1 MQGGWSG
8 QRVLSGVTRCLNG
21 RARALVFSWTLILAL
36 CLGLPPGAMATPAPA
51 VDGATPRSAAQRP
64 TVGPLRVLLDDN
76 YPPYVFRDRN
86 GRLQGILPEQWA
98 AWQQATGR
106 PVELHAMDWAEAQR
120 RMQAGQGDVLDTA
133 FRTPSREKIY
143 AFGDPYVTIRV
154 PIYVHESVSGVV
166 DVAGLRG
173 LAVGAKA
180 GDACV
185 ETLRLRGVDQI
196 RLYPNY
202 EQVIRAAAARAVR
215 VFCVDEPP
223 ALYHLHRLG
232 LIAEYREAFTLG
244 SGAFH
249 RVVRRGDEDVL
260 AQVQSGFR
268 QVPAAALKDID
279 ERWLGAGL
287 RVEGWALPWSRVA
300 AIGGGVTALVALVL
314 AALLSWTHLLR
325 RRVEQRT
332 QALKASLQD
341 VQDAQAVAQRH
352 LARLDATLEAIP
364 DLLFEVDREGHYL
377 DWRASRQDL
386 LVVPPEQLLGRRI
399 HDVLPAAAVQT
410 ILAALETAARQGSA
424 FGAQICLPLA
434 QGETWFELSVA
445 RKRASPGEGERF
457 IVLSRDIT
465 ERKQHERALARHAD
479 ELEAQVQA
487 RSRELVMAKEQAE
500 AGSRAKSEFLSR
512 MSHELRTPMNAIL
525 GFAQLLD
532 MSRSLP
538 KPEQSYVRE
547 VLQAGRHLLNLI
559 NDVLDLT
566 RVESG
571 TLALSRE
578 AVSVGAT
585 ADEVLALMAPLAEA
599 QQVCLHQHL
608 PVDCLVLAD
617 RLRLKQ
623 VLLNLVSNAI
633 KYHRPGGQVWLELGP
648 ATRAD
653 HWRVQVRDDGPGIPK
668 DRQGGLFQPFN
679 RLGAEQGPIEGTGIG
694 LSLSR
699 RLVEWMHGEMGMV
712 SDAGQGACF
721 WLELPQAVCERAAA
735 SDGASTG
742 SSTAAERSVSGAS
755 VSDQAERAS
764 PRSTVLYVEDNPAN
778 LELMTQIMAR
788 HEGVNFIAAPTGQLG
803 LELAWAHK
811 PDLILLDI
819 HLPDIDGYTVL
830 ERLRQDERTAAAKVV
845 AVTANAMPSDAERIR
860 RAGFDHYLPKPIQ
873 VLTLDGLIQH
883 HMMPTVDGS

>member
-8 QRVLSGVTRCLNG
+8 QGVWFRVMRCFQG
-21 RARALVFSWTLILAL
+21 RERALAPSWVLILAV
-36 CLGLPPGAMATPAPA
+36 CLGVPHGLMANPVPG
-51 VDGATPRSAAQRP
+51 VDSAASLAAANRSLVP
-64 TVGPLRVLLDDN
+64 PLRVLLDDN
-76 YPPYVFRDRN
+76 YPPYVFRDQG

-106 PVELHAMDWAEAQR
+106 PVDLQAMEWAEAQR
-120 RMQAGQGDVLDTA
+120 LMQLGQGDVLDTT

-185 ETLRLRGVDQI
+185 ETLRRRGVDQI

-249 RVVRRGDEDVL
+249 RVVRRGDEAVL
-260 AQVQSGFR
+260 AQVQSGFEE
-268 QVPAAALKDID
+268 VPAAALKAID

-300 AIGGGVTALVALVL
+300 AIGGGVTALVLLVL
-314 AALLSWTHLLR
+314 AALLGWTHALR

-352 LARLDATLEAIP
+352 LAQLDATLEAIP

-399 HDVLPAAAVQT
+399 HDVLPPAAVET

-434 QGETWFELSVA
+434 QGETWFELSMA

-465 ERKQHERALARHAD
+465 ERKQHEQALARHAD
-479 ELEAQVQA
+479 DLEAEVQA
-487 RSRELVMAKEQAE
+487 RSQELVMAKEQAE
-500 AGSRAKSEFLSR
+500 AGSRAKGEFLSR

-532 MSRSLP
+532 MSRRLP
-538 KPEQSYVRE
+538 QPEHSYVHE

-571 TLALSRE
+571 TLALSSE
-578 AVSVGAT
+578 AVSVAAT

-599 QQVCLHQHL
+599 QNVQVHQHV
-608 PVDCLVLAD
+608 PADAQVLAD

-633 KYHRPGGQVWLELGP
+633 KYHRPGGQVWLELG
-648 ATRAD
+648 RAAKAG

-699 RLVEWMHGEMGMV
+699 RLVEWMHGEMGVV
-712 SDAGQGACF
+712 SDAGHGACF
-721 WLELPQAVCERAAA
+721 WLELPQAVSAPA
-735 SDGASTG
+735 SRGEGVPAEDPG
-742 SSTAAERSVSGAS
+742 SDATVAEPG
-755 VSDQAERAS
+755 ERAS

-788 HEGVNFIAAPTGQLG
+788 HEGVHFIAAPTGQLG

-830 ERLRQDERTAAAKVV
+830 ERLRQDERTAATPVV
-845 AVTANAMPSDAERIR
+845 AVTANAMPSDADRIR

-883 HMMPTVDGS
+883 HLMPTGLG